1 VSERV
6 CLRCDW
12 TGEMDGAACP
22 KCGAAL
28 YGVPEPTTPLEV
40 TPAPRPPPHPG
51 GHPMPISPL
60 EAARDDESVPP
71 AVPVAA
77 RRRWAVI
84 VGALTVISVW
94 IVATGGPFGRTQTP
108 PDSGA
113 ATGPTATEQR
123 LTADPFVG
131 LPPEEAVPSIPETG
145 ELIGEHQHPGIGW
158 VYVYADGRVLWSFL
172 GPTYERRLSPAGVD
186 LVRSGAIK
194 PSVFLR
200 GCLACAGP
208 LLPAGS
214 WAETEIRQY
223 VPSRYALCHFEL
235 TRFRPSRFLDRLPS
249 FAQELLR
256 GKQQPYRGIT
266 DKIWPA
272 VGPAQPELQARID
285 CWEVTTG
292 DAGALDEV
300 LSDAGFEE
308 WRSAP
313 DGVVAFVPPADLGH
327 GTDLS
332 FTPVLPHGEFAEA
345 MRGPIV
351 F

>member
-1 VSERV
+1 MGERV

-12 TGEMDGAACP
+12 TGETDGAACP

-28 YGVPEPTTPLEV
+28 YRLPASAEPREV
-40 TPAPRPPPHPG
+40 TPPPRPQPHPA
-51 GHPMPISPL
+51 GHPMPSSPV

-77 RRRWAVI
+77 SRRWAVI
-84 VGALTVISVW
+84 VGALTVATVW

-108 PDSGA
+108 ADSGA
-113 ATGPTATEQR
+113 ATGPTVTETR
-123 LTADPFVG
+123 FPADPFVG
-131 LPPEEAVPSIPETG
+131 LPPEGAGPSTPKTG
-145 ELIGEHQHPGIGW
+145 QLIADYQHVGIGW

-186 LVRSGAIK
+186 LVRSGAIE

-200 GCLACAGP
+200 QCLACTKP

-214 WAETEIRQY
+214 WADTEFRHY
-223 VPSRYALCHFEL
+223 VPSRYAMCHFEL
-235 TRFRPSRFLDRLPS
+235 SRFRLSRFLDRLPS

-256 GKQQPYRGIT
+256 GTQQPLGIT
-266 DKIWPA
+266 DTIVDA
-272 VGPAQPELQARID
+272 GGPAQPELQPRID

-292 DAGALDEV
+292 EARALDEV
-300 LSDAGFEE
+300 LSDVGFEA
-308 WRSAP
+308 WRSTQ
-313 DGVVAFVPPADLGH
+313 DGVVAFQPPADLGH
-327 GTDLS
+327 GTDLW
-332 FTPVLPHGEFAEA
+332 FTPVLPHGEFADA

-351 F
+351 